1 MLGKIKLA
9 GIAIKAFA
17 LANGPIALFAGG
29 LIVGALA
36 LIEVA
41 KAAPDVEAEVAPHEE
56 AIEQLNSELADPN
69 VPEED
74 KEDDRAAKRKEGKAV
89 AGCFLRGYRK
99 AIILAICAF
108 VLLVC
113 GFLWQSKRLAIA
125 AATAASQAATIKI
138 IDDNIRKT
146 YGDKAVFAMHD
157 PNWDPAILERG
168 SESEGGNGALANYS
182 DPYRNYKVNDS
193 IKNAVDHDNNIYLY
207 NKFTI
212 DSAYYDRAESSN
224 WTTEFI
230 RIINI
235 INEEVAKANMYLSG
249 KMMKPIL
256 SRSEFLCENLG
267 FIFAGYGEYMDEID
281 EGLRMG
287 WGKGDIIDVGISD
300 IVADI
305 GRHTNDKN
313 YLDRLADEYRDGI
326 PLKLNCT
333 LNPRENFLV
342 QTYEAW
348 SNPRR
353 KLA

>member
-9 GIAIKAFA
+9 GLAIKAFA

-36 LIEVA
+36 IIEVA
-41 KAAPDVEAEVAPHEE
+41 KAAPAVEEEVAPHEE
-56 AIEQLNSELADPN
+56 AISQINDDIKDPELS
-69 VPEED
+69 EED
-74 KEDDRAAKRKEGKAV
+74 REFEIAEKKKEGKAI

-113 GFLWQSKRLAIA
+113 GFLWESKRLAIA
-125 AATAASQAATIKI
+125 AATAASQAATIKL
-138 IDDNIRKT
+138 IDENIRKT

-157 PNWDPAILERG
+157 PNWDPKILER
-168 SESEGGNGALANYS
+168 EPDAEGGNGALANYS
-182 DPYRNYKVNDS
+182 DPYRNYNVNNS
-193 IKNAVDHDNNIYLY
+193 LNKAVDHDNNIYLY

-212 DSAYYDRAESSN
+212 DSEYYDRASSAN

-235 INEEVAKANMYLSG
+235 VNEEVAKANMYLSG

-342 QTYEAW
+342 QSYEAW